1 MIGMSVLFAVD
12 IYDKRLVLTQ
22 MTTTEA
28 VNDGREVDRDISN
41 TVTYFI
47 RENGVLETISSQWTH
62 LVERRFASGSTVL
75 SIHYYYLSACYFY
88 LSLEKSGRM
97 LTKPKG

>member
-1 MIGMSVLFAVD
+1 MPPVVMIGMSVLFAVD

-47 RENGVLETISSQWTH
+47 RENGVLETISSQ
-62 LVERRFASGSTVL
+62 
-75 SIHYYYLSACYFY
+75 
-88 LSLEKSGRM
+88 
-97 LTKPKG
+97 